1 MRATPHGSWLCDH
14 SLMANLAIDPDLL
27 DRAVAV
33 SGERTKTA
41 AVKRALEEFIAR
53 REQGRIVEVFG
64 SLEWDSQYDYKAERS
79 RSRKKMSLADLAGRI
94 RFRNGFDPKRPE
106 K

>member
-1 MRATPHGSWLCDH
+1 MAT
-14 SLMANLAIDPDLL
+14 NLAIDPDLL

-53 REQGRIVEVFG
+53 REQGRIVELFG
-64 SLEWDSQYDYKAERS
+64 TLEWNPEFDYKAARS
-79 RSRKKMSLADLAGRI
+79 RS
-94 RFRNGFDPKRPE
+94 
-106 K
+106 